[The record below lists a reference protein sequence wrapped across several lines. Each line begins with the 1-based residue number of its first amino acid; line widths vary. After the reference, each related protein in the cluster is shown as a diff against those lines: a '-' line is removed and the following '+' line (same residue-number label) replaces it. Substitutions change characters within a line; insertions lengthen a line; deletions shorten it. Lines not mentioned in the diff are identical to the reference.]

1 MSEKPVNNDRKNKR
15 AKKRREPAHSQLS
28 SLFFIALVEFY
39 FPFPNFSLFAADLFQ
54 ALYFPAPA
62 CSAFSPVVGEA
73 VEEVGVAEETSSS
86 SSSILLSLL
95 AFLIK
100 LPSL

>member
-1 MSEKPVNNDRKNKR
+1 MSEKPVNDGRK
-15 AKKRREPAHSQLS
+15 KKEQKNREPAHSQLS

-54 ALYFPAPA
+54 ALPY
-62 CSAFSPVVGEA
+62 SAFSPAVGEA
-73 VEEVGVAEETSSS
+73 CVAEETSSS